1 VPLPSFLVVGAP
13 RAATTSL
20 HYYLAQHPDIA
31 MSTTKEPNYFLF
43 DHSTG
48 RPTPYVA
55 NDPRIVAK
63 SVTDR
68 AAYERLFRV
77 TTQSAVGEVSP
88 LYLYTE
94 QSPREAVALLPDAK
108 VVAIVRD
115 PVERAYSHFGY
126 VNDDLGDRAGDA
138 FAAAVEAEL
147 PLPDEPYRPGSHW
160 LRLGRYHRQ
169 LQRWLDVVGPDRL
182 LVLAYDEVVGS
193 TDAALARTCRF
204 LGVDDGFGFD
214 VARRYNPSTRAG
226 STRRGGIDRLVKPLR
241 PYLKRGLPP
250 RVVGALAHRR
260 ATAHAGSGSVAGTP
274 TLVAA
279 EVRERLTP
287 YFAGDLAW
295 LQAEY
300 GIDFTA

>member
-43 DHSTG
+43 DHSGG

-63 SVTDR
+63 SVADR

-77 TTQSAVGEVSP
+77 TAQSAIGEASP

-94 QSPREAVALLPDAK
+94 QSPREAASLLPDVK

-115 PVERAYSHFGY
+115 PVERAYSHFVY
-126 VNDDLGDRAGDA
+126 VNDDLGDRAADA

-169 LQRWLDVVGPDRL
+169 LQRWLDAVGRERL
-182 LVLAYDEVVGS
+182 LVLPYDEVVTS

-204 LGVDDGFGFD
+204 LGVDDGFEFD
-214 VARRYNPSTRAG
+214 VATRYNSSSRVGA
-226 STRRGGIDRLVKPLR
+226 SHRRGIDRLVKPMR
-241 PYLKRGLPP
+241 PYLKRALPP

-260 ATAHAGSGSVAGTP
+260 ATAHAGGGSTP
-274 TLVAA
+274 SPVEEPIRA
-279 EVRERLTP
+279 RLAP
-287 YFAGDLAW
+287 YFADDLAW

-300 GIDFTA
+300 GIDLSA